1 MSYFRSINPWNGE
14 ILQEY
19 PLTTPAAVE
28 QALALAEHC
37 FDSWRSQSSLE
48 KSDLFRQLAQV
59 LRARKEELARLI
71 SLEVGKVISES
82 RAEIEKCALVCE
94 FYAERVDEFLAPE
107 SILLP
112 DQKKAKV
119 IFQPL
124 GIILAVM
131 PWNFPFWQV
140 FRFAVPTL
148 IAGNVGLLKHAS
160 NVPQCALAIQDLFAE
175 AGFPGG
181 CFQSLLLDGPRA
193 TALLDDPRIKGV
205 SLTGSEKAGAT
216 VAAAA
221 GKNLKKSLL
230 ELGGSDPFIVLA
242 DADLPLA
249 ASTAVKARMVNFGQS
264 CIAAKRFIIE
274 EPVYDAFVKL
284 FLQEL
289 EKLKPGSPLDE
300 HASYA
305 CLARPDLAAE
315 LYEQVRKSV
324 ALGARVLLGGKAPLP
339 GSACFEPTVLENI
352 PKGSPAYSEEFFG
365 PVASIF
371 KVNSAQE
378 AIDLA
383 NATEFGL
390 GASIWT
396 SNLSRGAELAALV
409 ESGAVFLNAQVA
421 SHPMLPFGGIK
432 KSGYGREL
440 SKQGLLEFVN
450 QKTIYLG

>member
-1 MSYFRSINPWNGE
+1 MSSFRSINPWNGE
-14 ILQEY
+14 VLQEY
-19 PLTTPAAVE
+19 SSTTPAAVE
-28 QALALAEHC
+28 KALALAEHC

-48 KSDLFRQLAQV
+48 KSYLFRQLAQL

-82 RAEIEKCALVCE
+82 RGEIEKCALVCE

-112 DQKKAKV
+112 DQTKAKV
-119 IFQPL
+119 IFQAS
-124 GIILAVM
+124 GIILAIM

-148 IAGNVGLLKHAS
+148 IAGNVGILKHAS
-160 NVPQCALAIQDLFAE
+160 NVPQCALAIQRLFEE
-175 AGFPGG
+175 AGFPPG
-181 CFQSLLLDGPRA
+181 CFQSLLLDGPSA
-193 TALLDDPRIKGV
+193 IALLDDPRIKGV
-205 SLTGSEKAGAT
+205 SFTGSEKAGAT

-274 EPVYDAFVKL
+274 EPVYDAFVEL

-289 EKLKPGSPLDE
+289 KKLKPGNPLDE

-305 CLARPDLAAE
+305 CMARPDLAAE
-315 LYEQVRKSV
+315 LYEQVRETV
-324 ALGARVLLGGKAPLP
+324 ALGARVLIGGKAPEP

-352 PKGSPAYSEEFFG
+352 PKGSPAYSEELFG
-365 PVASIF
+365 PVASLF
-371 KVNSAQE
+371 KVASFQE
-378 AIDLA
+378 AIALA
-383 NATEFGL
+383 NATEYGL
-390 GASIWT
+390 GASVWT
-396 SNLSRGAELAALV
+396 TNPRADFAVYL
-409 ESGAVFLNAQVA
+409 ESGVVFLNAQVA

-440 SKQGLLEFVN
+440 SKQGILEFVN
-450 QKTIYLG
+450 LKTIYLG

>member
-1 MSYFRSINPWNGE
+1 MSFFRSINPWNGE
-14 ILQEY
+14 TLQEY
-19 PLTTPAAVE
+19 PPTPPVAVE
-28 QALALAEHC
+28 KALALAEYC

-48 KSDLFRQLAQV
+48 KSYLFRQLAQL

-82 RAEIEKCALVCE
+82 RAEIEKCALVCV

-112 DQKKAKV
+112 DQTKAKV

-160 NVPQCALAIQDLFAE
+160 NVPQCALTIQQLFE
-175 AGFPGG
+175 EVGFPPG
-181 CFQSLLLDGPRA
+181 CFQSLLLDGPTA
-193 TALLDDPRIKGV
+193 TALLDDPRIKGL
-205 SLTGSEKAGAT
+205 SFTGSEKAGAT

-274 EPVYDAFVKL
+274 EPVYDAFVDL

-289 EKLKPGSPLDE
+289 KKLKPGSPLDE

-305 CLARPDLAAE
+305 CMARPDLAAE
-315 LYEQVRKSV
+315 LYEQVRETV
-324 ALGARVLLGGKAPLP
+324 ALGARVLIGGKAPEP

-352 PKGSPAYSEEFFG
+352 PKGSPAYSEELFG
-365 PVASIF
+365 PVASLF
-371 KVNSAQE
+371 KVASFQE
-378 AIDLA
+378 AIALA

-396 SNLSRGAELAALV
+396 SNLSRGAELGALV
-409 ESGAVFLNAQVA
+409 ESGAVFINAQVA

-440 SKQGLLEFVN
+440 SKQGILEFVN

>member
-1 MSYFRSINPWNGE
+1 MSSFLSINPWNGE

-19 PLTTPAAVE
+19 PSTTPEAVE
-28 QALALAEHC
+28 KALALAEHC

-48 KSDLFRQLAQV
+48 KSYLFRQLAQL

-107 SILLP
+107 SIILP
-112 DQKKAKV
+112 DQTKAKV
-119 IFQPL
+119 IFQAS
-124 GIILAVM
+124 GIILAIM

-148 IAGNVGLLKHAS
+148 IAGNVGVLKHAS
-160 NVPQCALAIQDLFAE
+160 NVPQCALAIQRLFKE
-175 AGFPGG
+175 AGFPPG
-181 CFQSLLLDGPRA
+181 CFQSLLLDGPSA

-274 EPVYDAFVKL
+274 EPVYDAFVEL

-289 EKLKPGSPLDE
+289 KKLRPGNPLDE
-300 HASYA
+300 QASYA
-305 CLARPDLAAE
+305 CMARPDLAAE
-315 LYEQVRKSV
+315 LYQQVRETV
-324 ALGARVLLGGKAPLP
+324 ALGARVLIGCKAPEP
-339 GSACFEPTVLENI
+339 GSAIFEPTVLENI
-352 PKGSPAYSEEFFG
+352 PEGSPAFSEELFG
-365 PVASIF
+365 PVASLF
-371 KVNSAQE
+371 KVASFQE
-378 AIDLA
+378 AIALA
-383 NATEFGL
+383 NATEYGL

-396 SNLSRGAELAALV
+396 TNPRADFAV
-409 ESGAVFLNAQVA
+409 YIESGVVFLNAQVA

-440 SKQGLLEFVN
+440 SKQGILEFVN
-450 QKTIYLG
+450 LKTIYLG

>member
-1 MSYFRSINPWNGE
+1 
-14 ILQEY
+14 
-19 PLTTPAAVE
+19 
-28 QALALAEHC
+28 
-37 FDSWRSQSSLE
+37 
-48 KSDLFRQLAQV
+48 
-59 LRARKEELARLI
+59 
-71 SLEVGKVISES
+71 
-82 RAEIEKCALVCE
+82 
-94 FYAERVDEFLAPE
+94 
-107 SILLP
+107 
-112 DQKKAKV
+112 
-119 IFQPL
+119 
-124 GIILAVM
+124 M

-160 NVPQCALAIQDLFAE
+160 NVPQCALTIQQLFE
-175 AGFPGG
+175 EVGFPPG
-181 CFQSLLLDGPRA
+181 CFQSLRLDGPSA

-274 EPVYDAFVKL
+274 EPVYDAFVDL

-300 HASYA
+300 HASHA
-305 CLARPDLAAE
+305 CMARPDLAAE
-315 LYEQVRKSV
+315 LYQQVRETV
-324 ALGARVLLGGKAPLP
+324 ALGARVLTGGKAPEP
-339 GSACFEPTVLENI
+339 DSARFEPTVLADI
-352 PKGSPAYSEEFFG
+352 PKGSPAYSDELFG
-365 PVASIF
+365 PVASLF
-371 KVNSAQE
+371 KVASFQE
-378 AIDLA
+378 AIALA
-383 NATEFGL
+383 NATEYGL

-396 SNLSRGAELAALV
+396 ANLSLGAELAAQV

-440 SKQGLLEFVN
+440 SKQGILEFVN

>member
-1 MSYFRSINPWNGE
+1 MSSFRSINPWNGE
-14 ILQEY
+14 VLQEY
-19 PLTTPAAVE
+19 SPTAPAAVE
-28 QALALAEHC
+28 QALALGEHC

-48 KSDLFRQLAQV
+48 KSYLFLQLAQR
-59 LRARKEELARLI
+59 LRTRKEELARLI

-82 RAEIEKCALVCE
+82 DAEIEKCALVCE
-94 FYAERVDEFLAPE
+94 FYAERADEFLAPE
-107 SILLP
+107 YILLP
-112 DQKKAKV
+112 DQKKASV

-140 FRFAVPTL
+140 FRFAAPSL
-148 IAGNVGLLKHAS
+148 MAGNVGILKHAS
-160 NVPQCALAIQDLFAE
+160 NVPQCALTIQCLFE
-175 AGFPGG
+175 EVGFPAG
-181 CFQSLLLDGPRA
+181 CFQSLLLDGPSA

-230 ELGGSDPFIVLA
+230 ELGGSDPFIVLS

-274 EPVYDAFVKL
+274 EPVYDAFVDL

-289 EKLKPGSPLDE
+289 GKLKPGSPLDE

-305 CLARPDLAAE
+305 CMARPDLAAE
-315 LYEQVRKSV
+315 LYEQVRETV
-324 ALGARVLLGGKAPLP
+324 VLGARVLTGGKAPEP
-339 GSACFEPTVLENI
+339 GSARFEPTVLADI
-352 PKGSPAYSEEFFG
+352 PKGSPGYSEELFG
-365 PVASIF
+365 PVACLF
-371 KVNSAQE
+371 KVDSMQE
-378 AIDLA
+378 AITLA
-383 NATEFGL
+383 NSTEYGL
-390 GASIWT
+390 GASLWT
-396 SNLSRGAELAALV
+396 AQPTRGAELAMHL
-409 ESGAVFLNAQVA
+409 ESGAVFINAQVA

-440 SKQGLLEFVN
+440 SKQGMMEFVN

>member
-1 MSYFRSINPWNGE
+1 MSFFRSINPWNGE
-14 ILQEY
+14 TLQEY
-19 PLTTPAAVE
+19 PPTTPAAVE

-48 KSDLFRQLAQV
+48 KSYLFHQLAQL

-82 RAEIEKCALVCE
+82 RAEIDKCALVCD

-112 DQKKAKV
+112 DQTKAKV

-124 GIILAVM
+124 GIILGVM

-160 NVPQCALAIQDLFAE
+160 NVPQCALTIQQLFE
-175 AGFPGG
+175 EVGFPPG
-181 CFQSLLLDGPRA
+181 CFQSLLLDGPSA
-193 TALLDDPRIKGV
+193 TALLDNPRIKGV
-205 SLTGSEKAGAT
+205 SLTGSEKAGAA

-274 EPVYDAFVKL
+274 EPVYDAFVDL

-305 CLARPDLAAE
+305 CMARPDLAAE
-315 LYEQVRKSV
+315 LYQQVRETV
-324 ALGARVLLGGKAPLP
+324 ALGARVLTGGKAPEP
-339 GSACFEPTVLENI
+339 DSARFEPTVLADI
-352 PKGSPAYSEEFFG
+352 PKGSPAYSDELFG
-365 PVASIF
+365 PVASLF
-371 KVNSAQE
+371 KVASFQE
-378 AIDLA
+378 AIALA
-383 NATEFGL
+383 NATEYGL

-396 SNLSRGAELAALV
+396 ANLSLGAELAAQV

-440 SKQGLLEFVN
+440 SKQGILEFVN

>member
-1 MSYFRSINPWNGE
+1 MSSFRSINPWNGE
-14 ILQEY
+14 VLQEY
-19 PLTTPAAVE
+19 SPTAPAAVE
-28 QALALAEHC
+28 QALTLAEQC
-37 FDSWRSQSSLE
+37 FKAWREFSLAE
-48 KSDLFRQLAQV
+48 KSKLFHQLAQL
-59 LRARKEELARLI
+59 LRERKEELARLI
-71 SLEVGKVISES
+71 SLEVGKVITES
-82 RAEIEKCALVCE
+82 RAEIEKCALVCD
-94 FYAERVDEFLAPE
+94 FYADSSQEFLASE

-112 DQKKAKV
+112 DHKKARI

-124 GIILAVM
+124 GVILAVM

-140 FRFAVPTL
+140 FRYAAPTL
-148 IAGNVGLLKHAS
+148 MAGNVGILKHAS

-175 AGFPGG
+175 AGFPSG

-193 TALLDDPRIKGV
+193 TALLEDSRIKGV

-274 EPVYDAFVKL
+274 EPVYDAFVEL
-284 FLQEL
+284 FVQEL
-289 EKLKPGSPLDE
+289 KQLKPGSPLDE

-305 CLARPDLAAE
+305 CMARPDLAAE
-315 LYEQVRKSV
+315 LYQQVSQTV
-324 ALGARVLLGGKAPLP
+324 ALGARILVGGKAPEL
-339 GSACFEPTVLENI
+339 GSASFEPTVLVDI
-352 PKGSPAYSEEFFG
+352 PKESPAYSEEFFG
-365 PVASIF
+365 PVASLF
-371 KVNSAQE
+371 KVATAQE

-440 SKQGLLEFVN
+440 SKQGILEFVN

>member
-19 PLTTPAAVE
+19 PLTSPAAVE

-48 KSDLFRQLAQV
+48 KSDLFRRLAQL
-59 LRARKEELARLI
+59 LRARKGELARLI

-107 SILLP
+107 PILLP

-119 IFQPL
+119 IYQPL

-300 HASYA
+300 HASDA

-378 AIDLA
+378 AIALA

-396 SNLSRGAELAALV
+396 SDLSRGAELAALV

-440 SKQGLLEFVN
+440 SKQGILEFVN

>member
-160 NVPQCALAIQDLFAE
+160 NVPQCALAIQELFTE

-181 CFQSLLLDGPRA
+181 CFQSLMLDGPRA
-193 TALLDDPRIKGV
+193 TALLNDPRIKGV

-324 ALGARVLLGGKAPLP
+324 ALGARVLLGGKAPVP

-440 SKQGLLEFVN
+440 SKQGILEFVN

>member
-1 MSYFRSINPWNGE
+1 MSSFLSINPWNGE

-19 PLTTPAAVE
+19 PSTTPEAVE
-28 QALALAEHC
+28 KALALAEHC

-48 KSDLFRQLAQV
+48 KSYLFRQLAQL

-82 RAEIEKCALVCE
+82 RGEIEKCALVCE

-107 SILLP
+107 SIILP
-112 DQKKAKV
+112 DQTKAKV
-119 IFQPL
+119 IFQAS
-124 GIILAVM
+124 GIILAIM

-148 IAGNVGLLKHAS
+148 IAGNVGVLKHAS
-160 NVPQCALAIQDLFAE
+160 NVPQCALAIQRLFKE
-175 AGFPGG
+175 AGFPPG
-181 CFQSLLLDGPRA
+181 CFQSLLLDGPSA

-274 EPVYDAFVKL
+274 EPVYDAFVEL
-284 FLQEL
+284 FIQEL
-289 EKLKPGSPLDE
+289 KKLRPGNPLDE
-300 HASYA
+300 QASYA
-305 CLARPDLAAE
+305 CMARPDLAAE
-315 LYEQVRKSV
+315 LYQQVHETV
-324 ALGARVLLGGKAPLP
+324 ALGARILAGGKAPEP
-339 GSACFEPTVLENI
+339 GSTRFEPTVLENI
-352 PKGSPAYSEEFFG
+352 PEGSPAFSEELFG
-365 PVASIF
+365 PVASLF
-371 KVNSAQE
+371 KVASFQE
-378 AIDLA
+378 AIALA
-383 NATEFGL
+383 NATEYGL

-396 SNLSRGAELAALV
+396 TNPRADFAV
-409 ESGAVFLNAQVA
+409 YIESGVVFLNAQVA

-440 SKQGLLEFVN
+440 SKQGILEFVN
-450 QKTIYLG
+450 LKTIYLG

>member
-1 MSYFRSINPWNGE
+1 MSSFRSINPWNGE

-19 PLTTPAAVE
+19 ASTTPEAVE

-48 KSDLFRQLAQV
+48 KSCLFRQLAQL
-59 LRARKEELARLI
+59 LRARKEELAQII

-112 DQKKAKV
+112 DQTKAKV
-119 IFQPL
+119 IFQAS
-124 GIILAVM
+124 GIILAIM

-148 IAGNVGLLKHAS
+148 IAGNVGILKHAS
-160 NVPQCALAIQDLFAE
+160 NVPQCALEIQRLFEE
-175 AGFPGG
+175 AGFPPG
-181 CFQSLLLDGPRA
+181 CFQSLLLDGPSA

-205 SLTGSEKAGAT
+205 SFTGSEKAGAT

-274 EPVYDAFVKL
+274 EPVYDAFVEL

-289 EKLKPGSPLDE
+289 KKLKPGNPFDE

-305 CLARPDLAAE
+305 CMARPDLAAE
-315 LYEQVRKSV
+315 LYEQVRETV
-324 ALGARVLLGGKAPLP
+324 ALGARVLIGGKAPEP

-352 PKGSPAYSEEFFG
+352 PKGSPAYSEELFG
-365 PVASIF
+365 PVASLF
-371 KVNSAQE
+371 KVVSFQE
-378 AIDLA
+378 AIALA
-383 NATEFGL
+383 NATEYGL
-390 GASIWT
+390 GASVWT
-396 SNLSRGAELAALV
+396 TNPRADFAVYL
-409 ESGAVFLNAQVA
+409 ESGVVFLNAQVA

-440 SKQGLLEFVN
+440 SKQGILEFVN
-450 QKTIYLG
+450 LKTIYLG